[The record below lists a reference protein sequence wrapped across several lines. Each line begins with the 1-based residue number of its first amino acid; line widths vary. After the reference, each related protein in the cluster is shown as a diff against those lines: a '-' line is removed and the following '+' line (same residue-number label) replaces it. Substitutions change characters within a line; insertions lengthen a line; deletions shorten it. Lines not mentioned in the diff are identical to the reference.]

1 MQKGATLTAAQEQQL
16 IKALES
22 IAKSLEKIGTQM
34 DQLIKQR
41 QNSSGREPL
50 KS

>member
-1 MQKGATLTAAQEQQL
+1 MVTAAQEQQL

-22 IAKSLEKIGTQM
+22 IAKSLEKITTQTGPA
-34 DQLIKQR
+34 
-41 QNSSGREPL
+41 NEEAA